1 MTGSTTAST
10 VVLIGTGGTIA
21 ARVDDAGVATVA
33 DGLPGGLDPADTVD
47 ATGSSLRIVDLFAV
61 DSSALT
67 LAQLDRIDAEVRRA
81 AADPTVVGV
90 VVTHGTDTMEETAML
105 VDLHHTG
112 DAAVAFTGAQRT
124 ADHPDPD
131 GPANLELAI
140 AAARDPARAGRTW
153 IAFADRVLPAA
164 GTTKLDTARLDGF
177 GQNLADDAPSA
188 GDLERTSDVEPSGD
202 VQPTEDVQPSG
213 GRMTLPPAPI
223 ADVVVDIVTLHVGA
237 TGRTIRAAIAAGVDG
252 LVVVALGGGNA
263 HPDVT
268 VAIGEATAAGIPV
281 ALTSRTPFGAI
292 STAYGGGGGGHDMA
306 AAGAIPTGLL
316 RASQARIALAAAIAA
331 HRDQPDHARTTFAA
345 ICARTCSQD

>member
-67 LAQLDRIDAEVRRA
+67 LAQLDRIDAEVRKA

-112 DAAVAFTGAQRT
+112 DAAVVFTGAQRT

-131 GPANLELAI
+131 GPANLDLAI

-153 IAFADRVLPAA
+153 IAFAGRVLPAA

-177 GQNLADDAPSA
+177 GPNLADDAPSTDTGDGHPA
-188 GDLERTSDVEPSGD
+188 GGPPADE
-202 VQPTEDVQPSG
+202 QPSG
-213 GRMTLPPAPI
+213 GRVTLPPAPI

-331 HRDQPDHARTTFAA
+331 HRDQPDRARTAFAA
-345 ICARTCSQD
+345 ICAATTVQN

>member
-1 MTGSTTAST
+1 MTRSTTAST

-33 DGLPGGLDPADTVD
+33 DGLPGGLGPADTVD

-67 LAQLDRIDAEVRRA
+67 LAQLDRIDAEVRKA

-112 DAAVAFTGAQRT
+112 DAAVVFTGAQRT

-131 GPANLELAI
+131 GPANLDLAI

-153 IAFADRVLPAA
+153 IAFAGRVLPAA

-177 GQNLADDAPSA
+177 GPNRADDADS
-188 GDLERTSDVEPSGD
+188 TGD

-213 GRMTLPPAPI
+213 GRVTLPPAPI

-292 STAYGGGGGGHDMA
+292 STAYGGGGGGHDMV

-316 RASQARIALAAAIAA
+316 RASQARIALAATIAA
-331 HRDQPDHARTTFAA
+331 HRDQPDRARTAFAA
-345 ICARTCSQD
+345 ICAATTVQN